1 MSVHHVL
8 TAPSRF
14 HDLRFAYF
22 PIDASDPTQSEY
34 LFVACDDGKT
44 RVFDIT
50 TSAATAQKAGEE
62 TAAPAIAAIAELV
75 GHANRC
81 VPSPLVMMHY

>member
-62 TAAPAIAAIAELV
+62 TEAPSIAAIAELT
-75 GHANRC
+75 GHANR
-81 VPSPLVMMHY
+81 